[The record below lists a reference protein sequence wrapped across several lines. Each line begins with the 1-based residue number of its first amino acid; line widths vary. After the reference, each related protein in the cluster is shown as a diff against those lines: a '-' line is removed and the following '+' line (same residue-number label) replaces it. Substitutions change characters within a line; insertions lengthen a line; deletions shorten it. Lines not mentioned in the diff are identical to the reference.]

1 MTEIDVTETMTIN
14 IEVEEEILLKGVL
27 VIQNAGSIPFH
38 FQDTEFEDGDN
49 GFERLPH
56 DVVVFS
62 EPQDI
67 YIKPNDVFNQRLQIS
82 NKEF

>member
-1 MTEIDVTETMTIN
+1 MTEIDVTETMTIDIN
-14 IEVEEEILLKGVL
+14 INEEVLLKGVL
-27 VIQNAGSIPFH
+27 IIQNVCAVPFH

-56 DVVVFS
+56 DIVVFS

-67 YIKPNDVFNQRLQIS
+67 YIKSNDVFNQRLQVS